1 MEPKLPAPNLSPE
14 RTPNT
19 PSQNIEAFPM
29 PPSPETGFERGEKS
43 IERQGEASP
52 ASVVAPTPVLPTP
65 VISSV
70 PQPSVPQATQHDIG
84 ASPAV
89 ANDDDLIEK
98 EWVDK
103 AKQIISQTRDDPHK
117 REQQVG
123 ALQRDYLKKRYGKEL
138 GDS

>member
-19 PSQNIEAFPM
+19 PGQNIESFPM
-29 PPSPETGFERGEKS
+29 PPSPETGFERGEKPM
-43 IERQGEASP
+43 EQQAEAAP

-65 VISSV
+65 VITAV
-70 PQPSVPQATQHDIG
+70 PQPPMPQAVQSGVNTN
-84 ASPAV
+84 PTV

-103 AKQIISQTRDDPHK
+103 AKQIITQTRDDPHQ

>member
-14 RTPNT
+14 RAPST

-29 PPSPETGFERGEKS
+29 PPNPETGFERGEKP
-43 IERQGEASP
+43 IEQQSEAAP
-52 ASVVAPTPVLPTP
+52 TTVVSPTPVLPTP
-65 VISSV
+65 VMTAA
-70 PQPSVPQATQHDIG
+70 PQPPMPQAVQAPVNTN
-84 ASPAV
+84 PTV

-103 AKQIISQTRDDPHK
+103 AKQIISQTRDDPHQ
-117 REQQVG
+117 RERQVG